1 MCKVRFFLFNELRRN
16 AMHRLKLFCSIVICA
31 IALTGCGGGSDTASP
46 PVVKTL
52 QAGQSMTLSAGQS
65 VNVPAG
71 TTVNA
76 GTNTINISG
85 HNNQVH
91 TAPGAVVTVSAGA
104 TGPADNLVATQ

>member
-1 MCKVRFFLFNELRRN
+1 MPRTKSFFFTAL
-16 AMHRLKLFCSIVICA
+16 CV
-31 IALTGCGGGSDTASP
+31 IALAGCGGGSDAASP
-46 PVVKTL
+46 PIVKTL

-71 TTVNA
+71 TTVTA

-91 TAPGAVVTVSAGA
+91 TAAGAVITVSSGA
-104 TGPADNLVATQ
+104 TGPADNLVTTQ